1 MTSIKL
7 ELPPIKEK
15 QQEKPLSPIE
25 GKTSVV
31 LIGANGSGKTR
42 MSVWI
47 EYHHNNILTHRISAQ
62 KSLHMPKSTSTSDLK
77 SCQEN
82 FLFGSSSGDISW
94 RKNTYRW
101 KNEPEIH
108 LLDDFSALMQLLFTE
123 AFQQM
128 WAENNKNVND
138 QPYVYIETKLNLIKN
153 IWENV
158 IINKTLN
165 IGAGTIEVFNKNF
178 PEEKFNGSDMS
189 DGEREVFYFIGE
201 ALCVPA
207 NSMIIVDE
215 PENHLHKAI
224 LIRLWNAIEAARPD
238 CMFIYI
244 TYDLDFAVSRNN
256 SQIIWVQ
263 NMPKQNEWEYKLLSK
278 DDFPLDELSLEI
290 RGSRQDVL
298 LVEGKEKSFDKRLYS
313 LIFKEYNVIFVES
326 CDRVISCTKAF
337 NQLNEMHYCKVRG
350 IIDRDRRSDT
360 EIGKLNQCSV
370 FCPEVAEVENFFLLP
385 GVIKIVAE
393 SLQRNP
399 QEIEKILDSVK
410 QKTFDFLAKNI
421 EEQAF
426 LFTRQ
431 KVQNNINGAINKNF
445 STIDDYKAM
454 VGSIPKIV
462 DVGLIYE
469 QTRATLQKIIDG
481 QDYLEALKFINNKG
495 LLNGTGLPAAF
506 SWKQDD
512 YIDYVM
518 RLLSSSSVSKELI
531 SVFKQY
537 IKIY

>member
-1 MTSIKL
+1 
-7 ELPPIKEK
+7 
-15 QQEKPLSPIE
+15 
-25 GKTSVV
+25 
-31 LIGANGSGKTR
+31 
-42 MSVWI
+42 
-47 EYHHNNILTHRISAQ
+47 
-62 KSLHMPKSTSTSDLK
+62 
-77 SCQEN
+77 
-82 FLFGSSSGDISW
+82 
-94 RKNTYRW
+94 
-101 KNEPEIH
+101 
-108 LLDDFSALMQLLFTE
+108 
-123 AFQQM
+123 
-128 WAENNKNVND
+128 
-138 QPYVYIETKLNLIKN
+138 
-153 IWENV
+153 
-158 IINKTLN
+158 
-165 IGAGTIEVFNKNF
+165 
-178 PEEKFNGSDMS
+178 MS
-189 DGEREVFYFIGE
+189 DGERAIFYFIG
-201 ALCVPA
+201 ATLCVPA
-207 NSMIIVDE
+207 NSVIIIDE

-238 CMFIYI
+238 CMFVYI
-244 TYDLDFAVSRNN
+244 THDLDFAVSRNN
-256 SQIIWVQ
+256 SQIVWVKD
-263 NMPKQNEWEYKLLSK
+263 MPKKDVWDYELLSQE
-278 DDFPLDELSLEI
+278 DFPLDELSLEI

-298 LVEGKEKSFDKRLYS
+298 LIEGKKKSFDKRLYS
-313 LIFKEYNVIFVES
+313 LIFKEYNVISVES

-393 SLQRNP
+393 SLQRIP

-410 QKTFDFLAKNI
+410 QNTFDFLAKI
-421 EEQAF
+421 IDEQAL

-445 STIDDYKAM
+445 STVDDYKAT
-454 VGSIPKIV
+454 VDSIPKMV

-531 SVFKQY
+531 AVFKQY
-537 IKIY
+537 IKIH